1 MVEYY
6 AYWEHE
12 IYNALTQLIVTAM
25 QNLMRLLSVKVPGQK
40 GPISKKPL
48 FKIQAI
54 LRCADKLSFHTL
66 LFLCSYSWS
75 SAHPT

>member
-54 LRCADKLSFHTL
+54 LRCAELSFLTL
-66 LFLCSYSWS
+66 LFLCSYSCS

>member
-40 GPISKKPL
+40 GPVSKKPL

-54 LRCADKLSFHTL
+54 LRCAHKLSFL
-66 LFLCSYSWS
+66 
-75 SAHPT
+75 